1 MYQGELNYYTKKIIE
16 SCDCLD
22 KHCENPCPLKTICY
36 QYISEQE
43 KEKEK
48 PVWRNFTE
56 RQIESAAQALFED
69 MLNCNWSLDISE
81 KYTDF
86 WTNEQKDAMRQ
97 MTPYKQQEIF
107 IDYEDKI
114 IERLKDKCDDWWD
127 DIVRDNWDEEHD
139 AINELYG
146 WGNNL
151 NKIQSI
157 IEGES

>member
-56 RQIESAAQALFED
+56 RQIESAAQALFEE
-69 MLNCNWSLDISE
+69 MLDCGWDNEIIGQH
-81 KYTDF
+81 TDF
-86 WTNEQKDAMRQ
+86 WTNEQKSAYNQ
-97 MTPYKQQEIF
+97 MTYNEQAD
-107 IDYEDKI
+107 IDDAYSKMVLDY
-114 IERLKDKCDDWWD
+114 LKEKNEDWWD
-127 DIVRDNWDEEHD
+127 ELVRQH
-139 AINELYG
+139 
-146 WGNNL
+146 
-151 NKIQSI
+151 
-157 IEGES
+157 